1 MLDHRW
7 FLSQNE
13 GRDVP
18 LAEAV
23 TSYIDTVLR
32 HLRDEAA
39 VMGPPTEA
47 ITLPVAVVDDDDWR
61 SRV

>member
-1 MLDHRW
+1 M
-7 FLSQNE
+7 
-13 GRDVP
+13 P

-32 HLRDEAA
+32 HRRDEAA

-47 ITLPVAVVDDDDWR
+47 ITLPDEDGDEDDWR